1 MYGFQGRGKQ
11 YLCNCCL
18 NSLAASVTTDI
29 YGSQKMEGFILFD
42 DHISQKPLCFLDS
55 SFPSFQELQ
64 TFQQSFSS
72 TLILLIVRYADQKRQ
87 TLRNMLKVRTCLF
100 FPDLEQSIYKSKFH
114 IFQTGFCR

>member
-29 YGSQKMEGFILFD
+29 YRSQKIEGFILFD
-42 DHISQKPLCFLDS
+42 YRISQKPLCFLDS
-55 SFPSFQELQ
+55 FCPSFQDLQ
-64 TFQQSFSS
+64 TFQQSFSN
-72 TLILLIVRYADQKRQ
+72 TLILLIIRYSDQKRQ

-100 FPDLEQSIYKSKFH
+100 LP
-114 IFQTGFCR
+114 QT